1 MTIMNGTSEK
11 KQNSKSVLKSKS
23 VEKPDILTLTLPIV
37 TQEEL
42 QEPPKPKPVPSSVA
56 HKSFLKKRR
65 EAPTKEEK
73 DLITKRHEVFEA
85 EKALRKA
92 KDKLKRVVTKAEDKI
107 SSSEY
112 VDEDLERLKKAS
124 QSAQEIVVD
133 NLNDSVGF
141 KPNPG
146 PQTDFLAAPEDEV
159 LYGGARGGGK
169 TYSLI
174 ADPLRYVDNPN
185 FKALLFR
192 RTTVELRDIIRE
204 TKKLYPKIFPSAKYL
219 KSERIWEFP
228 SGATIEFAYAESVD
242 DAERYRGQQ
251 YTYIGFDELG
261 QHDGPEIYDLL
272 IQSLRTTDPTLK
284 TYMRATANPGG
295 AGAWWLKE
303 RFINK
308 APPNTRFWVHSE
320 YVDPRTRKLVSVKKS
335 MRYIPA
341 TVFDNPY
348 LMQDT
353 SYVAQLAAL
362 PESQKEMMLYGN
374 WDVVENGAFPEFNR
388 RLHTCQ
394 PFQIPSHW
402 PKFRAIDWGY
412 STPFCV
418 LWFAVDEENNIWVYR
433 EYYGQGIIADE
444 FAREVKMR
452 DQGDLIQY
460 TLIDGSV
467 VSKRGEVGPSIMETL
482 QENGLYCGL
491 ADRSPGSRI
500 LGKQQVHQRL
510 SLRFN
515 GRLTESGDPDQQP
528 SLKIFNTC
536 VNLIRTLP
544 LMVPDPNEP
553 EKVLKKGAEDHAYD
567 ALRYGLSSR
576 PMTPNDLQR
585 SAEVNR
591 IMNYRPVDDIFGY

>member
-1 MTIMNGTSEK
+1 MSEENTK
-11 KQNSKSVLKSKS
+11 NKNSTKNSKKKLE
-23 VEKPDILTLTLPIV
+23 EKPSISTLTLQEV
-37 TQEEL
+37 TPEEL
-42 QEPPKPKPVPSSVA
+42 KAAPKA
-56 HKSFLKKRR
+56 KRAPR
-65 EAPTKEEK
+65 TKAYKGYIQKRKEATTKEEK
-73 DLITKRHEVFEA
+73 DLITKRFELQQA
-85 EKALRKA
+85 EMAANRARKKLA
-92 KDKLKRVVTKAEDKI
+92 KVVDKVQDIVDLDQAYYE
-107 SSSEY
+107 
-112 VDEDLERLKKAS
+112 DEDLQRLQEASEKA
-124 QSAQEIVVD
+124 QADIVEELD
-133 NLNDSVGF
+133 DSVAF

-174 ADPLRYVDNPN
+174 ADPLRYVSNGN

-204 TKKLYPKIFPSAKYL
+204 TQKLYPKIFPNAVYK
-219 KSERIWEFP
+219 KSDRLWEFP
-228 SGATIEFAYAESVD
+228 SGSTIEFAYAESVD

-261 QHDGPEIYDLL
+261 QHPGPEIYDLL
-272 IQSLRTTDPTLK
+272 IQSLRTTDPNLK

-303 RFINK
+303 RFIDR
-308 APPNTRFWVHSE
+308 APPNTRFWEHSE
-320 YVDPRTRKLVSVKKS
+320 YIDPRNREVVEVKKS

-348 LMQDT
+348 LMQDQ

-388 RLHTCQ
+388 RTHTCM
-394 PFQIPSHW
+394 PFKIPSHW

-412 STPFCV
+412 SSPFCC
-418 LWFAVDEENNIWVYR
+418 LWFAVDENENIWVYR
-433 EYYGQGIIADE
+433 EYYGKGVLADK
-444 FAREVKMR
+444 FAQEVR
-452 DQGDLIQY
+452 RLDDGDRIMY
-460 TLIDGSV
+460 SLIDGSV
-467 VSKRGEVGPSIMETL
+467 TAKRGEIGPSIMETL
-482 QENGLYCGL
+482 EQNGLICGL

-500 LGKQQVHQRL
+500 QGKQEVHKRL
-510 SLRFN
+510 SLRYTGALDSEGN
-515 GRLTESGDPDQQP
+515 PVEAPGVM
-528 SLKIFNTC
+528 IFNTC

-544 LMVPDPNEP
+544 LMVPDDNEP
-553 EKVLKKGAEDHAYD
+553 EKVKKKDAEDHAYD

-576 PMTPNDLQR
+576 PMSPADLER
-585 SAEVNR
+585 SASVNR
-591 IMNYRPVDDIFGY
+591 ILNYQPVDPIFGA